1 MNPFV
6 SICIPS
12 YNRPLELIRLLN
24 SINIDCKHDLEVVIC
39 EDKSPRRNEIVQCID
54 DFKKESE
61 LEIHFHLNEINLGY
75 DANLRHVIDMAHGQ
89 FIIFMGDDDVFYTE
103 NLPKFINFLKQH
115 SDLGYVLKNHTL
127 IHKNKEREEYR
138 YYPNDTYFP
147 KGLDGYLALFRKS
160 GFISGFCIQR
170 EFVLPI
176 QTNIFDGCLIY
187 QLYLLAE
194 LTLNHPSAYCS
205 IPLVI
210 QDESLRGE
218 PLFGTSEIEKGLYK
232 PGEITVESSLRFIDG
247 HFKITEYIDQKYNL
261 ESSKELKKNF
271 SKYSFPILSFQRG
284 RGRKIFNYYCNELIN
299 RIQINQTFFFYIYY
313 YSLLIF
319 GKKFCDQSIVVLKR
333 LLGRTPNL

>member
-1 MNPFV
+1 MHPFV

-12 YNRPLELIRLLN
+12 YNRPGELVRLLG
-24 SINIDCKHDLEVVIC
+24 SINTACKNDVEIVIC
-39 EDKSPRRNEIVQCID
+39 EDKSPRRNEIIQHVNN
-54 DFKKESE
+54 FKKTSE
-61 LEIHFHLNEINLGY
+61 LEIRLNLNETNLGY

-103 NLPKFINFLKQH
+103 NLPKFIEFLKTH
-115 SDLGYVLKNHTL
+115 PDLGYILKNHTL
-127 IHKNKEREEYR
+127 IHKNKEKEEYR
-138 YYPNDTYFP
+138 YYPNDTFFR
-147 KGLDGYLALFRKS
+147 KGLDGYLSLFRKS

-170 EFVLPI
+170 EFVSSI

-210 QDESLRGE
+210 QDENLRGE
-218 PLFGTSEIEKGLYK
+218 PLFGTSEIEKDLYK

-247 HFKITEYIDQKYNL
+247 HFKITEYIDKKYNL
-261 ESSKELKKNF
+261 DSTKELKKNF

-284 RGRKIFNYYCNELIN
+284 RGRKIFKYYTHELIK
-299 RIQINQTFFFYIYY
+299 RVQINQTFYFYIYY
-313 YSLLIF
+313 YSLLLF
-319 GKKFCDQSIVVLKR
+319 GKKFCDQSIVVIKR
-333 LLGRTPNL
+333 VLGRTPNL